1 MPQANTGR
9 GLDRDL
15 VCIDLETTGGHPSR
29 NRIIEIGLIEIDRDG
44 SERVWSTLVNPGVR
58 IPAQI
63 ETFTGISNAMV
74 ESAPPFE
81 DVYRELIERLS
92 GRVFVAHNARFDYGF
107 VRAELLRLGVRFL
120 APVLCTVKLS
130 RRLQPEHPRH
140 NLDSVMAR
148 YGLSCD
154 ARHRALGDAMVLR
167 DLLAIWRRTVEPE
180 RLAALVHGLLTETSL
195 PPQLG
200 ADLADELP
208 ESPGIYRFYGEDDAL
223 LYVGKSKNI
232 RKRVF
237 EHFAADHRSATE
249 ARLARQVQRVDWTET
264 AGELG
269 ALLAEARAVKLL
281 KPLNNRKLKSPAAMT
296 LCLMRVPDGSERLLP
311 VEMADARASGREDC
325 FGLYKDAKSAL
336 RAAEEICRAHRLCP
350 KTLGLETGRGAD
362 AEGAS
367 CFAHQLGRCKGVCV
381 GLEPVALHNA
391 RVRLAFANT
400 RISTWPFRG
409 RVAVIESDWRGCH
422 DVHVLDD
429 WRYLGTV
436 HEETEARELSVPQ
449 ESAFDPDIYRILRRF
464 FDDTGQC
471 RIVELD

>member
-1 MPQANTGR
+1 MPHANTGR

-29 NRIIEIGLIEIDRDG
+29 NRIIEIGLIEIDQDG
-44 SERVWSTLVNPGVR
+44 GERVWNTLVNPGVR
-58 IPAQI
+58 IPSQI
-63 ETFTGISNAMV
+63 EAFTGISNAMV

-81 DVYRELIERLS
+81 DVYSELLQRVS

-107 VRAELLRLGVRFL
+107 VRAELLRLGVRFM

-130 RRLQPEHPRH
+130 RRLQPEYPRH

-148 YGLSCD
+148 YGLTCD

-180 RLAALVHGLLTETSL
+180 RLAILVQGLLTETSL

-232 RKRVF
+232 RKRVI
-237 EHFAADHRSATE
+237 EHFAADHRSAVE
-249 ARLARQVQRVDWTET
+249 AKLARQVQRVDWTET

-269 ALLAEARAVKLL
+269 ALLAEARAVKQH
-281 KPLNNRKLKSPAAMT
+281 KPLNNKKLKSQVAIT
-296 LCLMRVPDGSERLLP
+296 LCLVGAPDGKERLQAL
-311 VEMADARASGREDC
+311 EMSAARSAGLADC
-325 FGLYKDAKSAL
+325 FGLYKDTKSAL

-350 KTLGLETGRGAD
+350 KTLGLETGRGAEE
-362 AEGAS
+362 EGAS
-367 CFAHQLGRCKGVCV
+367 CFSHQLGRCKGACV
-381 GLEPVALHNA
+381 GLEPAALHNA
-391 RVRLAFANT
+391 RARLAFANT
-400 RISTWPFRG
+400 RLSSWPFRG

-422 DVHVLDD
+422 DFHVLDD

-436 HEETEARELSVPQ
+436 HDETEARELTAIQ

-464 FDDTGQC
+464 FDDPGQS
-471 RIVELD
+471 RIVELV